1 MRRMT
6 LWFRFAVFWFSV
18 LVLACTPAGPPAE
31 HQVLQ
36 AQWEPLRARFQADS
50 GKVRAILLASPT

>member
-1 MRRMT
+1 MNRLARR
-6 LWFRFAVFWFSV
+6 FRLAAFWFSV
-18 LVLACTPAGPPAE
+18 LVLACVPAGPPAQ

-36 AQWEPLRARFQADS
+36 ARFEPLRSRFQADS